1 MARDRP
7 DHRGRKS
14 ERSAEPSVIGPVRRL
29 HGRLSSAVREYVG
42 RPLQRRTPLCA
53 LRIHHRLRRALEPE
67 EYTDADPFSLRWV
80 DPATIRRSILETA
93 PDRPQ
98 WGRVEGGD
106 WDRRWEPFDERPVPR
121 AIVEHFEDGRPWRET
136 PLYDHFADQLRRFNS
151 AWDYTSMEAFD
162 RRCAEIEALYR
173 SIREHGYRSQR
184 ELAALEDAAT
194 ARVSP
199 FDEIAV
205 DVGRDGELLW
215 RSYGQHRLAIA
226 KLLEVESVPVV
237 VHRRHRRWQAVR
249 DAVRRGADPSRDGAR
264 RNRRH
269 PDLRPLVRGRGET
282 P

>member
-1 MARDRP
+1 MLGPARRF
-7 DHRGRKS
+7 S
-14 ERSAEPSVIGPVRRL
+14 
-29 HGRLSSAVREYVG
+29 GRLSVVIREYLG
-42 RPLQRRTPLCA
+42 RPLQRRVPLWV
-53 LRIHHRLRRALEPE
+53 LRVYHRLRRAGQPAK
-67 EYTDADPFSLRWV
+67 YTDADPFSLRWV
-80 DPATIRRSILETA
+80 DPATIQRSILETA

-98 WGRVEGGD
+98 WGRVQGGD
-106 WDRRWEPFDERPVPR
+106 WDRRWEPFGERPVPR
-121 AIVEHFEDGRPWRET
+121 AIVEHFEDGRPWRKT

-162 RRCAEIEALYR
+162 RRCEEIEALYR

-194 ARVSP
+194 TRVSP

-205 DVGRDGELLW
+205 DVGRDGEFLW

-226 KLLEVESVPVV
+226 KLLEIESVPVV

-249 DAVRRGADPSRDGAR
+249 NAVRRGAAPTRDGTR
-264 RNRRH
+264 RRLDH